1 MNVQEIKTMRK
12 RLRILGDDEIQAIYG
27 IPRFTYEERIEYFSL
42 SPTEKEVLKQLH
54 SVKSQIYSI
63 LQLGYF
69 KARQMFFIFSLKEVE
84 DDANYIQEQ
93 YFPNFQITDFKIAKI
108 TRLKQQRLIREICNY
123 RSCDAAQ
130 RQALESKAR
139 QAAMVSAKPIYIFRE
154 LMNHMAAH
162 RIVAPGYSFMQDMV
176 GQSLI
181 YEQDRLTTIVSN
193 SLEHSD
199 KKDLNRLLEDTSG
212 LYEITQ
218 LKHEPKDFSFSEI
231 KSEINR
237 GKQIYDLY
245 RLAKNLLP
253 NLAISNE
260 SIKYYASMVG
270 YYSVYK
276 LKRFSK
282 PTAYV
287 YLLCFIYHRYQKIH
301 DNLINSLIY
310 HIRRYNNEAKSAGKE
325 RVYEYRIEAN
335 QDLQKA
341 GRVLKLFTDD
351 SIPETTPF
359 QEVQIKAFQILD
371 RQKLDFVADHI
382 DTEAKFDETVFQWE
396 YIDKLSHQFKRHIRP
411 ILLTTDFTASLTYDP
426 MIEAINFLKE
436 AVKQKKS
443 LGQISSATF
452 PTQFVPENMKRYLY
466 ALYDHG
472 QKRLYQDRYEFQ
484 LYRQLR
490 NGLEA
495 GDIFCRDSVCFRS
508 LEDDLLDTQKWQQ
521 EKKELIAQTGLK
533 ILNQPI
539 REHLAELEQEL
550 ESRLTDV
557 NQRIASGKNEHFQ
570 IKRRGQHVRWNL
582 QYPRNNELVNHSFFN
597 AIKHVDIDSILHL
610 VNRHCRFMETFE
622 HVLGRYVKHEV
633 DDRVIA
639 ACLIAWGTNLGL
651 GKMGEISDIG
661 HHTLSAT
668 SDNFI
673 RLETLK
679 DANDRIS
686 NAMAELPIFR
696 YYDIGETLHSSSDG
710 QKFETRIHTIN
721 ARHSPKYFGLKKGIV
736 AYSLVANHIPINAKI
751 IGANEHESHYVF
763 DILFNNTTD
772 IIPGLHSTDTHGS
785 NKVNSAILHVFGY
798 QFAPRFRDIYDKVNK
813 SLYGFKHPSQ
823 YKNGILKPIRKIN
836 KSLIIDEWENFQ
848 RIMVSLAL
856 KTTTQNIIV
865 GKLSSYARKNKTKRA
880 LWEYDNIINSLY
892 LLDYIDSPSLRRNV
906 QRALN
911 RVENYHQLRRAVSY
925 ANFGKLRF
933 KTEHEQQLWG
943 ECSRLIT
950 NGIIY
955 YNMMLLSN
963 LMEYKKITGDIKDAE
978 LLKQI
983 SPIAWQHINFFGRYE
998 FRKVPEPINM
1008 NEIIQKLAQ
1017 IPVQHVL
1024 SD

>member
-1 MNVQEIKTMRK
+1 
-12 RLRILGDDEIQAIYG
+12 
-27 IPRFTYEERIEYFSL
+27 
-42 SPTEKEVLKQLH
+42 
-54 SVKSQIYSI
+54 
-63 LQLGYF
+63 
-69 KARQMFFIFSLKEVE
+69 
-84 DDANYIQEQ
+84 
-93 YFPNFQITDFKIAKI
+93 
-108 TRLKQQRLIREICNY
+108 
-123 RSCDAAQ
+123 
-130 RQALESKAR
+130 
-139 QAAMVSAKPIYIFRE
+139 
-154 LMNHMAAH
+154 
-162 RIVAPGYSFMQDMV
+162 
-176 GQSLI
+176 
-181 YEQDRLTTIVSN
+181 
-193 SLEHSD
+193 
-199 KKDLNRLLEDTSG
+199 
-212 LYEITQ
+212 
-218 LKHEPKDFSFSEI
+218 
-231 KSEINR
+231 
-237 GKQIYDLY
+237 
-245 RLAKNLLP
+245 
-253 NLAISNE
+253 
-260 SIKYYASMVG
+260 
-270 YYSVYK
+270 
-276 LKRFSK
+276 
-282 PTAYV
+282 
-287 YLLCFIYHRYQKIH
+287 
-301 DNLINSLIY
+301 
-310 HIRRYNNEAKSAGKE
+310 
-325 RVYEYRIEAN
+325 
-335 QDLQKA
+335 
-341 GRVLKLFTDD
+341 
-351 SIPETTPF
+351 
-359 QEVQIKAFQILD
+359 
-371 RQKLDFVADHI
+371 
-382 DTEAKFDETVFQWE
+382 
-396 YIDKLSHQFKRHIRP
+396 
-411 ILLTTDFTASLTYDP
+411 
-426 MIEAINFLKE
+426 
-436 AVKQKKS
+436 
-443 LGQISSATF
+443 
-452 PTQFVPENMKRYLY
+452 
-466 ALYDHG
+466 
-472 QKRLYQDRYEFQ
+472 
-484 LYRQLR
+484 
-490 NGLEA
+490 
-495 GDIFCRDSVCFRS
+495 
-508 LEDDLLDTQKWQQ
+508 
-521 EKKELIAQTGLK
+521 
-533 ILNQPI
+533 
-539 REHLAELEQEL
+539 
-550 ESRLTDV
+550 
-557 NQRIASGKNEHFQ
+557 
-570 IKRRGQHVRWNL
+570 
-582 QYPRNNELVNHSFFN
+582 
-597 AIKHVDIDSILHL
+597 
-610 VNRHCRFMETFE
+610 
-622 HVLGRYVKHEV
+622 
-633 DDRVIA
+633 
-639 ACLIAWGTNLGL
+639 
-651 GKMGEISDIG
+651 MGEISDIG